1 MLPPRS
7 TDDVSVLAH
16 PTALSSVAADVQPPR
31 TTDEE
36 PTQDQVAAR
45 VAGSAGEA
53 DLARVRN
60 VAVYLPVGLLE
71 RLRATRRSRE
81 VTYAELL
88 VEAAAAHLDGVQS
101 RFRPASNPAVVGM
114 PSRGSKRL
122 SEPGVQVQLRL
133 DGHQLRWLDEQ
144 AARLGAPSR
153 TALVAALLETHLT

>member
-1 MLPPRS
+1 M
-7 TDDVSVLAH
+7 VAH
-16 PTALSSVAADVQPPR
+16 PAALTAVAADVQKRPAA
-31 TTDEE
+31 DQE
-36 PTQDQVAAR
+36 PTQDHPSDQAAAR
-45 VAGSAGEA
+45 VAGSEGEA

-60 VAVYLPVGLLE
+60 VAVYLPVSLLE
-71 RLRATRRSRE
+71 RLKATRRSRE

-101 RFRPASNPAVVGM
+101 RFGPVSAPVAVGM
-114 PSRGSKRL
+114 PSRKRKRL
-122 SEPGVQVQLRL
+122 PEPGVQVQLRL